1 MKFDI
6 LEKHIG
12 ILLAGI
18 SVALS
23 VGAFI
28 SIMPLFLFSVTA
40 ERFEAIRIY
49 TPLELVGR
57 NIYVREGCHQC
68 HSQMIRTLR
77 HEVDRH
83 GRYSLAVESQ
93 YDNPTQWG
101 LRRIGSDLARVGG
114 RHSNAWLQD
123 YLQNPFAFDGS
134 KKGAFQM
141 MPSYAYLTDEVIDSD
156 AVGEDLR
163 ASDLGG
169 FYDEAKLLN
178 AEADLLSQAG
188 AVEGQYGLQ
197 NRYGRGVKL
206 HNFLEDGKITEME
219 ALIAYLQSVG
229 SLSNLSGN

>member
-6 LEKHIG
+6 LEKNIAL
-12 ILLAGI
+12 LLACI
-18 SVALS
+18 SAALL

-40 ERFEAIRIY
+40 ERFAAIRVH

-57 NIYVREGCHQC
+57 NIYIREGCHQC

-101 LRRIGSDLARVGG
+101 LRRIGGDLARIGG
-114 RHSNAWLQD
+114 RHSNDWLEA
-123 YLQNPFAFDGS
+123 YLQAPFSFNGAQR
-134 KKGAFQM
+134 GAFQM
-141 MPSYAYLTDEVIDSD
+141 MPSYAYLADKVIADD
-156 AVGEDLR
+156 VGLHLL

-169 FYDEAKLLN
+169 FYDDVKILN
-178 AEADLLSQAG
+178 AGADLLSQAG
-188 AVEGQYGLQ
+188 DIEGQYDLQ

-206 HNFLEDGKITEME
+206 HNFLADGRVTEME

-229 SLSNLSGN
+229 ALSNLSGN